1 MSYML
6 SVNHLVSDLPRVF
19 VRKFCLFL
27 FLLLFASL
35 AATSHSQTATTS
47 LRGNVTDSTGAVI
60 PRVEVTLTESAIG
73 FTQRHQTDDK
83 GEYSFQQIPP
93 GSYQIKINAGGFN
106 EQTEKVQ
113 LLVNQPATINITL
126 TVGSSTTTVEVMS
139 DTTALNATDATIG
152 TPFNQGEIQSLPFQG
167 NNVFSLLS
175 LQAGV
180 LSLGDQSTDTMDSDS
195 RAGAVNGARS
205 DQSNLTL
212 DGIDN
217 NTQTLGY
224 AFYGV
229 LRPTRDSVDEFRVVT
244 TSSNADSGRSS
255 GAQVSVVTRS
265 GTNRIHGSAYE
276 YYRPTN
282 TVANDWFNK
291 QAEAQNGQPNVP
303 GKYLRNTFGGSIGGP
318 IVKDKLFYFASY
330 EADKIAQNQE
340 VINEVPTGTAA
351 NPGLRQG
358 YLTYVNA
365 QGGTTTLSPA
375 TMAAMDPLCSG
386 EGTCPLGPGVDP
398 AALQYFATL
407 PQANGSLLGDGY
419 NFGSYTFSSPTPQ
432 SNITNIV
439 KVDYNINAKQR
450 LFVRGNLESDNLTG
464 AVTYPGGTP
473 STNNH
478 SNNKGI
484 GIGHSWAISNN
495 LVNSLRY
502 GYIRQGFANRGSLH
516 GDYVNFAN
524 INPSTAATT
533 DLVATIPLHNLVDD
547 VSWTRKNHTLQGGF
561 NYRLIH
567 NTTQSDATSFNNAQV
582 QYYSLGQ
589 GSIANTGQNLDPSAF
604 PQLGI
609 PAVNG
614 NFDTAYSNA
623 IAAVAGIIPVATEF
637 FNYKSAGATLNSI
650 AHGVPLSRNY
660 KSNELEF
667 YLQDSWKATRTL
679 TITYG
684 LRYTSLQTPY
694 EVNGQEVAPTISL
707 DNWFHTRGSAMTQ
720 GITDQ
725 PDISFSAAGHAN
737 HAPGM
742 WAKDKK
748 DFAPRFA
755 IAYSPTRLPGLLG
768 TILGDGMTSIRA
780 GFGIYYDHFGEGIVN
795 TFNANGAYG
804 LSSRVNSPIDLT
816 TDQAPR
822 FASTS
827 TVPTQIIP
835 TVAPETTF
843 PVMPGN
849 IEALSWSVDNRVKTP
864 YAETMDFSIQ
874 RQMANTWTMEA
885 SYVGRLGKRLL
896 QNLDLATA
904 LDLVDPKSGMDYF
917 KAAGLM
923 SSAAVAGVPTASMP
937 TIPYFENMFP
947 NVIGN
952 GLTATQNIY
961 QNLWGSS
968 VVGNETFPLYSLD
981 TGSFYASSGFAP
993 GPLNRYFDSQYS
1005 SLYAWATVGTSS
1017 YHSMQLS
1024 LRHAMTHGLAFQ
1036 FNYVLAKSIDLGSDS
1051 ERTDYNKGQNFS
1063 SIVNAWNIKGNR
1075 GVSDFDTRH
1084 AISSNF
1090 NYGLPFGRGRSFA
1103 ASSNRIVD
1111 AVVSG
1116 WDISGLAHW
1125 TSGLPFS
1132 GNDGAGWGTDWAT
1145 QSFALVTG
1153 KVASGGHHIVAG
1165 EPNAFPN
1172 PTAALANISAPFA
1185 GVTGQRNVFR
1195 GDGYFSIDGSL
1206 TKVFR
1211 VTEGQA
1217 LKFQWDVFNTTNAVR
1232 FDPHS
1237 VQNNPFSASS
1247 FGVYSKQL
1255 VDARRMQLSM
1265 RYSF

>member
-6 SVNHLVSDLPRVF
+6 TAKNLVLDLVVEFIRTF
-19 VRKFCLFL
+19 RLSLFA
-27 FLLLFASL
+27 LLFVSL
-35 AATSHSQTATTS
+35 AVTGHAQTATTS
-47 LRGNVTDSTGAVI
+47 LRGTVTDSTGAVI
-60 PRVEVTLTESAIG
+60 SDVAVTVAESSIG
-73 FTQRHQTDDK
+73 FTQTHQTNEK

-93 GSYQIKINAGGFN
+93 GSYQVKISAPGFN
-106 EQTEKVQ
+106 ERKERAQ
-113 LLVNQPATINITL
+113 LLVNQPATINIML
-126 TVGSSTTTVEVMS
+126 TVGSSSTTVEVIS

-152 TPFNQGEIQSLPFQG
+152 TPFNQNEIQSLPFQG

-180 LSLGDQSTDTMDSDS
+180 LSLGDQSASSMDSDS

-224 AFYGV
+224 AFSGV

-244 TSSNADSGRSS
+244 SSSNADSGRSS

-291 QAEAQNGQPNVP
+291 QAEAQNGKPNVP

-318 IVKDKLFYFASY
+318 ILKDKLFYFASY
-330 EADKIAQNQE
+330 EADKIAQNQQ
-340 VINEVPTGTAA
+340 VINEVPTGTTA

-365 QGGTTTLSPA
+365 QGGTTTLDPA
-375 TMAAMDPLCSG
+375 TIAKMDPMCSG
-386 EGTCPLGPGVDP
+386 EGTCPLGAGVDP

-432 SNITNIV
+432 SNITNLV
-439 KVDYNINAKQR
+439 KFDYNVNAKQR
-450 LFVRGNLESDNLTG
+450 LFARGNLESDNLTG

-484 GIGHSWAISNN
+484 GIGHTWAITNN
-495 LVNSLRY
+495 LVNNVRY

-516 GDYVNFAN
+516 GDYLNFAN
-524 INPSTAATT
+524 ISPSTAATT
-533 DLVATIPLHNLVDD
+533 DLVVDIPVHNVVDD
-547 VSWTRKNHTLQGGF
+547 VSWTKRNHTLQGGF

-567 NTTQSDATSFNNAQV
+567 NNFQSDATVFNNAQV
-582 QYYSLGQ
+582 QYYSLGM
-589 GSIANTGQNLDPSAF
+589 GSIANTGQNLDASAF

-609 PAVNG
+609 PAISG

-623 IAAVAGIIPVATEF
+623 IAAVAGIIPVATEN
-637 FNYKSAGATLNSI
+637 FNYKSSGNSLTPLP
-650 AHGVPLSRNY
+650 HGQPLARNY

-667 YLQDSWKATRTL
+667 YLQDSWKATRNL

-694 EVNGQEVAPTISL
+694 EVNGQEVAPAISL
-707 DNWFHTRGSAMTQ
+707 HDWFHNRGSGMMQ

-725 PDISFSAAGHAN
+725 PQISFRAAGHAN
-737 HAPGM
+737 NAPGM
-742 WAKDKK
+742 WARDKK

-768 TILGDGMTSIRA
+768 TIVGEGMTSIRA

-795 TFNANGAYG
+795 TFDTNGAYG
-804 LSSRVNSPIDLT
+804 LSSRVNSPINLT

-827 TVPTQIIP
+827 SVPTQIIP
-835 TVAPETTF
+835 AVGPETTF
-843 PVMPGN
+843 PVTPGN
-849 IEALSWSVDNRVKTP
+849 IESLSWSVDNRVKTP
-864 YAETMDFSIQ
+864 YSEAMDFSIQ
-874 RQMANTWTMEA
+874 RQIANTWTVEA
-885 SYVGRLGKRLL
+885 AYVGRLGKRLL
-896 QNLDLATA
+896 QNLDLATP
-904 LDLVDPKSGMDYF
+904 LDLVDKKGGMDYF

-923 SSAAVAGVPTASMP
+923 SAAAVAGVPTASMA

-947 NVIGN
+947 NITGN

-961 QNLWGSS
+961 QNLWDSS
-968 VVGNETFPLYSLD
+968 IVGNETFPLYSLD

-993 GPLNRYFDSQYS
+993 GPLNRYFDPQYS
-1005 SLYAWATVGTSS
+1005 SLYAWASVGTSS

-1024 LRHAMTHGLAFQ
+1024 LRHAMAHGLQFE

-1051 ERTDYNKGQNFS
+1051 ERTDYNKSQNFS

-1075 GVSDFDTRH
+1075 GVSDFDTKH
-1084 AISSNF
+1084 AISGNF
-1090 NYGLPFGRGRSFA
+1090 NYMLPFGRGRSFA
-1103 ASSNRIVD
+1103 PSANRVVD
-1111 AVVSG
+1111 AVISG
-1116 WDISGLAHW
+1116 WDVAGLAHW

-1153 KVASGGHHIVAG
+1153 KVASGGHHIIGG
-1165 EPNAFPN
+1165 EPNAFSN

-1247 FGVYSKQL
+1247 FGVYSRQL
-1255 VDARRMQLSM
+1255 VDARRMQLSL